1 MRSVLTTIP
10 LALTLSVLS
19 LAYPTQWSQHPF
31 THINTHHAPTET
43 EGYARFDED
52 KVFRVEVSSVAE
64 LKQLEETIEA
74 HNFDLWSNL
83 RVGTVDVRVPSESV
97 ETFQS
102 LVHMPTTVMIPNVQD
117 LVPDQTQLLR
127 TQSQGQWN
135 YTDDSFWANYH
146 DLATLNNFT
155 ETMISEYPDLVTRVS
170 MGHTFEGREVFGM
183 SIHGGHKR
191 SGLVEGDEDK
201 EDDEEIDLEEMIES
215 WWSWLF
221 GSTKKPKH
229 NKMASDHK
237 KKNKDKKKKAIVI
250 HGGQHAREWIGPAVV
265 SYIAKELLTGYG
277 HHKKITRLIDQFEFV
292 VVPVLN
298 ADGYEYT
305 WTTNRMWRKNRQP
318 TSIPFCKGI
327 DPNRNWGFMWNHGGS
342 SSNPC
347 NDGYHGPEAFAA
359 LEPKMMADYIT
370 EKGNTPK
377 DDEDII
383 EAAMGAAKALKD
395 VHGTKFAVGSV
406 CNIIYQ
412 ASGGSLDW
420 TYGEAGV
427 KYSYAVELRD
437 TGKHGFLLPED
448 QILPSAEETY
458 AGFQHLVNFI
468 RKREKQWRW

>member
-1 MRSVLTTIP
+1 S
-10 LALTLSVLS
+10 
-19 LAYPTQWSQHPF
+19 
-31 THINTHHAPTET
+31 
-43 EGYARFDED
+43 
-52 KVFRVEVSSVAE
+52 K
-64 LKQLEETIEA
+64 
-74 HNFDLWSNL
+74 
-83 RVGTVDVRVPSESV
+83 
-97 ETFQS
+97 
-102 LVHMPTTVMIPNVQD
+102 
-117 LVPDQTQLLR
+117 
-127 TQSQGQWN
+127 
-135 YTDDSFWANYH
+135 H
-146 DLATLNNFT
+146 DN
-155 ETMISEYPDLVTRVS
+155 
-170 MGHTFEGREVFGM
+170 
-183 SIHGGHKR
+183 
-191 SGLVEGDEDK
+191 
-201 EDDEEIDLEEMIES
+201 
-215 WWSWLF
+215 
-221 GSTKKPKH
+221 
-229 NKMASDHK
+229 K
-237 KKNKDKKKKAIVI
+237 KKNKNKKKKAIVI

-265 SYIAKELLTGYG
+265 SYIAKELITGYG
-277 HHKKITRLIDQFEFV
+277 QHKKITRLIDQFEFV

-318 TSIPFCKGI
+318 TSVPFCKGI

-347 NDGYHGPEAFAA
+347 NDGYHGPEPFAA

-370 EKGNTPK
+370 EKGNVVSYIDFHAYSQLWMSPFGADCDKTPK